1 MNINPRAYAPSKR
14 AALTNFTPL
23 LTTCQIRL
31 RNSLLQSSPLRRN
44 YSSQFIGLVDKNT
57 RNNKPT
63 TIESEEYKTSY
74 REERCFNLS
83 AY

>member
-1 MNINPRAYAPSKR
+1 MNINPRAYAPLKR
-14 AALTNFTPL
+14 ATLTNFTPL
-23 LTTCQIRL
+23 LTTCRRRL
-31 RNSLLQSSPLRRN
+31 RNSLLQSSPLRQN

-57 RNNKPT
+57 RNNKLT

-74 REERCFNLS
+74 REEQHLNLS